1 MQIFKRKNPFEILDK
16 IKGVMFLEV
25 GKDSKVFK
33 TIYLAELFSR
43 WNVYIY
49 SLPRENELRERIPL
63 PHDIFLNLFKVRA
76 RPAKVIFVCCF
87 RDPRG
92 LLSSERDHVSPPNI

>member
-1 MQIFKRKNPFEILDK
+1 MCKLTKVADLQIFKRKSPSEKLDK
-16 IKGVMFLEV
+16 TIGVMFLEV

-63 PHDIFLNLFKVRA
+63 PHDIFLKS
-76 RPAKVIFVCCF
+76 I
-87 RDPRG
+87 
-92 LLSSERDHVSPPNI
+92 

>member
-1 MQIFKRKNPFEILDK
+1 MANICKLTKVGDLQIFKRKNPFEILDK
-16 IKGVMFLEV
+16 IKGVMFSEV

-49 SLPRENELRERIPL
+49 SLPRDNELRERIPL
-63 PHDIFLNLFKVRA
+63 PHDIFFKS
-76 RPAKVIFVCCF
+76 I
-87 RDPRG
+87 
-92 LLSSERDHVSPPNI
+92 